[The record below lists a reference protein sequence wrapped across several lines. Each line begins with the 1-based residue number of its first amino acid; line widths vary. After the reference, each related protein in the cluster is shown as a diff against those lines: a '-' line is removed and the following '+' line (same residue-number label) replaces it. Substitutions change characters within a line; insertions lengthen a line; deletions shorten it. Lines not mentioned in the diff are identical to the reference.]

1 MRERADVPS
10 HAPAARHVPARDVCW
25 HVTLLGGLRL
35 ARHGHDDIT
44 RLPSRAVTA
53 LLARL
58 ALAPQRAHAREE
70 LVELLWPGAALDV
83 GRNRLRQALSTLKSL
98 LEPAGAAAHQPVL
111 LADRNHI
118 RVVDG
123 ALHCDALAF
132 EQAARA
138 GRTDE
143 ARALYRGELLPG
155 LYDEWI
161 DEERLRLA
169 ALHERLP
176 LHGAAQQAVQSAAAS
191 QPMQSATAPHAVNA
205 STAPP
210 PIPTDGARPPRVH
223 LPHYLTRMF
232 GADAQAVQLRER
244 VLAHRLVTLLG
255 PGGAGKTRLAVEVAH
270 SLRAHIHWPLPVAD
284 PSEPFE
290 LIAFVS
296 LVACS
301 TRAQMLDALLGS
313 LQIAPAAAGAI
324 ETLHDALQ
332 GRRTLLVLDNFEQL
346 VDAAADVPAQLLSR
360 LDTLHLLATSRRAL
374 GLDGE
379 QAFALAALELP
390 AQESD
395 LAQAAA
401 NPAVALFVERARAV
415 RADFHLGERN
425 AATLAALVRE
435 LEGMPLAIE
444 LAAARVRSIA
454 PAQML
459 ARLRQPGTP
468 RLDLLERSGP
478 RGGADPRHASMQ
490 RVIAWSVDQLAA
502 PAARLLGAL
511 TVFAGGF
518 DAAAAAALVQ
528 DDGVD
533 AALLLDE
540 LVAHS
545 MLFVRGEADAPRF
558 GLYEPIREFAA
569 ARIDAAQRQHWR
581 TRLRGWAL
589 QWARALPA
597 TPPLPLLR
605 TEMPNVVAAVASA
618 ADDGAPADAV
628 HLLAALRRCL
638 EDVELPA
645 EGLLHAQ
652 TAVERCPDAALR
664 ARGHALLAPLLYT
677 AGQRDAALRHAEL
690 GVQRELLDRPQLA
703 RALHARARVLWR
715 SRRRADEV
723 EALLDEAQAL
733 IDGLDDIEIQASLY
747 ALRAFVTNTHHRD
760 HAAGERLHAQA
771 LALWQR
777 LGNRHAVHSGLY
789 NLAVCAENAG
799 RPALTLQRLEPV
811 IAEARVLQDWR
822 RLSQSLNVR
831 GNALCDLRDYAQ
843 ALAAYQDCV
852 RTAWSCMA
860 SYDLAFG
867 LWNLP
872 RTLVRLRRPEAAAQ
886 LTGFAA
892 AFWRERFG
900 ELAPADQRYL
910 VRIRRLCARQLSAD
924 RVDVAWQEGARMPLA
939 QAVALALQPL

>member
-1 MRERADVPS
+1 MRERADAPS
-10 HAPAARHVPARDVCW
+10 HASAAAGRHAPPSHDGGTWQVE
-25 HVTLLGGLRL
+25 LLGGLRL
-35 ARHGHDDIT
+35 RRQGHDDIT

-70 LVELLWPGAALDV
+70 LIELLWPGVDLEV

-98 LEPAGAAAHQPVL
+98 LEPAGGAPRQTVL
-111 LADRNHI
+111 LADRQHV

-123 ALHCDALAF
+123 ALRWDALAF

-138 GRTDE
+138 GRIDD

-169 ALHERLP
+169 AVHERLP
-176 LHGAAQQAVQSAAAS
+176 RQVAPAPQAIPEATRPAAS
-191 QPMQSATAPHAVNA
+191 SIERQ
-205 STAPP
+205 
-210 PIPTDGARPPRVH
+210 ARVQ

-232 GADAQAVQLRER
+232 GADSQAMQLRER

-270 SLRAHIHWPLPVAD
+270 SLRAHVGWPLPVAD
-284 PSEPFE
+284 PSEPFD
-290 LIAFVS
+290 LIAFVP
-296 LVACS
+296 LVACA
-301 TRAQMLDALLGS
+301 TRAQVLDALLGS
-313 LQIAPAAAGAI
+313 LQIAPSAADP
-324 ETLHDALQ
+324 LDALHGALH

-346 VDAAADVPAQLLSR
+346 VDAAADLVAQLLSR
-360 LDTLHLLATSRRAL
+360 LASLHLLVTSRRAL
-374 GLDGE
+374 ALDGE
-379 QAFALAALELP
+379 QELALAALALP
-390 AQESD
+390 AAD
-395 LAQAAA
+395 ADIAGAAA

-425 AATLAALVRE
+425 AATLVALVRE

-454 PAQML
+454 PAELL
-459 ARLRQPGTP
+459 ARLRRPGTP
-468 RLDLLERSGP
+468 RLDLLERSGT

-490 RVIAWSVDQLAA
+490 RVIAWSVDQLSA
-502 PAARLLGAL
+502 PQARLLCAL
-511 TVFAGGF
+511 TVFHGSF
-518 DAAAAAALVQ
+518 DAAAATALVS
-528 DDGVD
+528 DDGLD
-533 AALLLDE
+533 APLLLDA

-545 MLFVRGEADAPRF
+545 LLFVRGEADTPRF

-569 ARIDAAQRQHWR
+569 TRTDAAQRLQAR
-581 TRLRGWAL
+581 ARLRAWAL
-589 QWARALPA
+589 SWARALPS

-605 TEMPNVVAAVASA
+605 TEMPNLVAALGSA
-618 ADDGAPADAV
+618 AEDGAHGDAV
-628 HLLAALRRCL
+628 LLLAALRRCL

-652 TAVERCPDAALR
+652 AAVNSCTDAALR

-677 AGQRDAALRHAEL
+677 AGQREAALGHAEL
-690 GVQRELLDRPQLA
+690 GVRRELLDPPQLA
-703 RALHARARVLWR
+703 RALHAQARVLWR
-715 SRRRADEV
+715 SRRRAV
-723 EALLDEAQAL
+723 EAEALIDEAQAL
-733 IDGLDDIEIQASLY
+733 IDGHDDPEIQASLF
-747 ALRAFVTNTHHRD
+747 ALRAFVVNAHHRD
-760 HAAGERLHAQA
+760 HVTGERLHAQA

-777 LGNRHAVHSGLY
+777 IGNQHAVHSGLY

-799 RPALTLQRLEPV
+799 RPAQTLQRIDPV
-811 IAEARVLQDWR
+811 IAEARLLQDWR

-831 GNALCDLRDYAQ
+831 GNALCDLRQYAQ

-852 RTAWSCMA
+852 RTAWQCMA

-872 RTLVRLRRPEAAAQ
+872 RTLVRLRRPEAALQ
-886 LTGFAA
+886 LMAFAA

-900 ELAPADQRYL
+900 ELAAADQRYL
-910 VRIRRLCARQLSAD
+910 VRIRRLCTRQVSGAQVEAHWRAGERLELS
-924 RVDVAWQEGARMPLA
+924 
-939 QAVALALQPL
+939 QAVALALQPMDR